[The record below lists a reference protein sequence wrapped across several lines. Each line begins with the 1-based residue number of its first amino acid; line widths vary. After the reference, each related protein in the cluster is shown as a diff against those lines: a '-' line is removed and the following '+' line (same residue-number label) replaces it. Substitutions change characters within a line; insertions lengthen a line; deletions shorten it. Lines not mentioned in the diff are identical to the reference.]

1 MLNIKDPEAHELA
14 RELAAI
20 EQTTM
25 TDAVIRALRASL
37 AEHAARRKLRRQIL
51 DAEIAS
57 AREQGLDQ
65 GRDAF
70 ADLYDAQTGLP
81 A

>member
-37 AEHAARRKLRRQIL
+37 AEHAARRKMRRQVL

-65 GRDAF
+65 GHDPF